1 MYKIVFRPQ
10 AEKELKKLPVSFQ
23 LQIVNKLKYFLS
35 FSDPLHFASSLKDH
49 DLGGYRFRIGNYRVI
64 FDMEGE
70 TLIIL
75 SVGHRR
81 EIYK

>member
-1 MYKIVFRPQ
+1 MYRIVFKPQ
-10 AEKELKKLPVSFQ
+10 AEKELKKFPVNVQ
-23 LQIVNKLKYFLS
+23 LQIIHKLKYFLS

-49 DLGGYRFRIGNYRVI
+49 DLGDYRFRVGDYRVI

-70 TLIIL
+70 TLVIL